1 METTNNAH
9 CRKSNKLGL
18 MGFLIS
24 LMSIV
29 IGAGCLY
36 LLLVEKSE
44 TIVRS
49 ISGITNVVFI
59 IFLIGLICSFCGLF
73 KKPRIWAVI
82 GLIISFINF
91 DLCLHTLTVL
101 KMAND
106 QMPSIQQLPF

>member
-1 METTNNAH
+1 
-9 CRKSNKLGL
+9 

-24 LMSIV
+24 LLSLAT
-29 IGAGCLY
+29 GAGCLY
-36 LLLVEKSE
+36 LLLIEKSE

-49 ISGITNVVFI
+49 ISDITNVVFI

-82 GLIISFINF
+82 GLIISLINF
-91 DLCLHTLTVL
+91 NLCLHTLTVL

-106 QMPSIQQLPF
+106 QIPSLEQLYY